1 MFERRNAVSQLLQN
15 GMVKT
20 QRYTEKSVHEKIAQE
35 LETGI
40 QQFYPNNSKKDF
52 KEFAVVPNWFPH
64 DVELVQT
71 HPTYLIQVSKYLTLD
86 PHPLKAKFNEI

>member
-1 MFERRNAVSQLLQN
+1 M
-15 GMVKT
+15 
-20 QRYTEKSVHEKIAQE
+20 
-35 LETGI
+35 
-40 QQFYPNNSKKDF
+40 
-52 KEFAVVPNWFPH
+52 VPNWFPH